1 MQHAPVEVG
10 EILDSKYRVERV
22 LGVGGMGVV
31 VAAMHLQL
39 DKMVALKFMLEEA
52 SLNPEVAG
60 RFARE
65 AKAAARL
72 HTRHI
77 AQILD
82 VGNLENGAPYMVM
95 EYLEGSDLRE
105 LMKVRKSAGKGPL
118 PVQKAVDYIVQ
129 ACLGMAEAHSHG
141 FVHRDLKPPNLFL
154 TRGPDGRPLIKI
166 LDFGIAKASIDGI
179 DTSTKAVMGSPT
191 YMSPEQWEGAR
202 YVDERG
208 DIWALGAI
216 LQFLLSGRP
225 PFHGDSLPVL
235 FRNIASR
242 EPRSLA
248 QPELAVPP
256 GLQAVVRRCLAKSS
270 HDRPQTAAELATLL
284 APYGPI
290 ESEEYAKKAQRV
302 SRAGTEG
309 TMLGQGA
316 FPTPIQDLHANGL
329 VNMADEPPPQDP
341 TSVTTLSNAGT
352 LPGVQT
358 MAEQVSARNWLP
370 YIGVALVLVGA
381 VTFGALADEPEE
393 GNNTAASEAAV
404 PEELAQKPDSPEID
418 ESPPTPKPADLDEP
432 PAPETPPA
440 AMTETTLSTRPAGA
454 RIWIDGEEKGTSPLK
469 LSLPIG
475 STVWARIDLD
485 GYDSL
490 EQEIEV
496 SADVP
501 KQSFNLVSLA
511 GESAP
516 DSGETESDNSSNDS
530 TKSRRSRKKGT
541 SRKDGVIK
549 SGKSRREKI
558 RDSADRRH

>member
-1 MQHAPVEVG
+1 
-10 EILDSKYRVERV
+10 
-22 LGVGGMGVV
+22 
-31 VAAMHLQL
+31 
-39 DKMVALKFMLEEA
+39 
-52 SLNPEVAG
+52 
-60 RFARE
+60 
-65 AKAAARL
+65 
-72 HTRHI
+72 
-77 AQILD
+77 
-82 VGNLENGAPYMVM
+82 
-95 EYLEGSDLRE
+95 
-105 LMKVRKSAGKGPL
+105 
-118 PVQKAVDYIVQ
+118 
-129 ACLGMAEAHSHG
+129 MAEAHSHG

-256 GLQAVVRRCLAKSS
+256 GLQAVVRRCLAKSA

-290 ESEEYAKKAQRV
+290 ESEEYAQKAQRV
-302 SRAGTEG
+302 ARAGTEG
-309 TMLGQGA
+309 TVLGQGA

-329 VNMADEPPPQDP
+329 VNIADEPPPQDP

-352 LPGVQT
+352 LPGVNT

-381 VTFGALADEPEE
+381 VTFGAIADEPEDT
-393 GNNTAASEAAV
+393 GNSSASEATV
-404 PEELAQKPDSPEID
+404 PDEIAPKPDSPKIE
-418 ESPPTPKPADLDEP
+418 ESPPTPKPTELP
-432 PAPETPPA
+432 PAPDTPPA
-440 AMTETTLSTRPAGA
+440 AMTKLTLSTTPAGA
-454 RIWIDGEEKGTSPLK
+454 RIWINGEEKGTSPLK
-469 LSLPIG
+469 IRLAIG
-475 STVWARIDLD
+475 STVWARFDLE

-496 SADVP
+496 TGDMP
-501 KQSFNLVSLA
+501 QKGFYLVSIA
-511 GESAP
+511 GGSAAETGES
-516 DSGETESDNSSNDS
+516 TSDNRSNDS

-541 SRKDGVIK
+541 SGKGGVIK